1 MARDIKKEK
10 QEAAL
15 AKAIAMLAESGVDTS
30 NMKPVV
36 ETDHRNEVAVATLV
50 HSPQA
55 FQARKCRNCKRPFA
69 HNHIIPFGSAVGFCS
84 NLCAR
89 EDWKKSTGLDWNRI
103 STRDVWDGDPPL
115 IITPEQYEN
124 LRRIANWF
132 NRNQEALAN
141 AADLQSSPVESDW
154 SEEDEE
160 SPELPQPVP
169 SEQPNG
175 SAQPVP
181 DFDTFASTPQ
191 DQGETHT
198 TPDAWIF
205 G

>member
-36 ETDHRNEVAVATLV
+36 DTDYRSEQAVATVV
-50 HSPQA
+50 HNPEA
-55 FQARKCRNCKRPFA
+55 FQVRRCRNCQKAFA
-69 HNHIIPFGSAVGFCS
+69 HNHIIPFGTKVGFCS

-103 STRDVWDGDPPL
+103 STRDVWEGDPPL

-124 LRRIANWF
+124 LRRLTDWF
-132 NRNQEALAN
+132 NRNREALAN
-141 AADLQSSPVESDW
+141 AAVPQSVEVEPEWQSLE
-154 SEEDEE
+154 EED
-160 SPELPQPVP
+160 QFDPVP
-169 SEQPNG
+169 TLLQEPPVLPESSFDIFAEQ
-175 SAQPVP
+175 
-181 DFDTFASTPQ
+181 PQ
-191 DQGETHT
+191 DQGDTQT